1 MIEQNTLPAPARRS
15 GRVLML
21 VLGTIAFALLIGLGS
36 WQVERL
42 NWKEGLIAQINER
55 TQMQPLR
62 LAEMEVKYRATGDV
76 DYWPVTLSG
85 TFEHAGE
92 RHFLATWEG
101 QSGFYVYTPLKLDDG
116 RFVMVNRGF
125 VPYDFK
131 DAAKRP
137 VGQVTG
143 PVSITGLA
151 RNPLAGKPGSLVPD
165 NDPAKNVFY
174 WKDLGVMAAT
184 AGLPADAAVVPFFV
198 DADKTPNPGGLPV
211 GGVTMVDMPNNHL
224 QYAVTWYG
232 LAAALLGV
240 MGFWL
245 LRRPESK

>member
-1 MIEQNTLPAPARRS
+1 MIQEKTMTAPARRS
-15 GRVLML
+15 GQVLML
-21 VLGTIAFALLIGLGS
+21 VLGTIAFALLIALGS
-36 WQVERL
+36 WQVQRL
-42 NWKEGLIAQINER
+42 YWKEELIAQIAER
-55 TQMQPLR
+55 TQSQPLP
-62 LAEMEVKYRATGDV
+62 LSEMEVKYRATGDV
-76 DYWPVTLSG
+76 DYWPVKLSG
-85 TFEHAGE
+85 TFVHDGE
-92 RHFLATWEG
+92 RHFFATWEG

-116 RFVMVNRGF
+116 RFALVNRGF

-143 PVSITGLA
+143 PVNITGLA
-151 RNPLAGKPGSLVPD
+151 RNPLSGKPGSLVPD
-165 NDPAKNVFY
+165 NDPVKNVFY
-174 WKDLGVMAAT
+174 WKDRDVMAAT
-184 AGLPADAAVVPFFV
+184 AGLPSGAVVLPFFV
-198 DADKTPNPGGLPV
+198 DVDKTVNPGGLPV

-245 LRRPESK
+245 LRRPEGK

>member
-1 MIEQNTLPAPARRS
+1 MTEQNTLPAPARRS
-15 GRVLML
+15 GYVLML
-21 VLGTIAFALLIGLGS
+21 VLGTMSFALLIALGS
-36 WQVERL
+36 WQVQRL
-42 NWKEGLIAQINER
+42 YWKEELLAQITER
-55 TQMQPLR
+55 TQSPPLP

-85 TFEHAGE
+85 TFEHSGE
-92 RHFLATWEG
+92 RHFLATWQG
-101 QSGFYVYTPLKLDDG
+101 QSGFHVYAPLKLDDG
-116 RFVMVNRGF
+116 RYVLVNRGF

-143 PVSITGLA
+143 PVSIAGLA
-151 RNPLAGKPGSLVPD
+151 RNPLKGKPGSLVPD
-165 NDPAKNVFY
+165 NDLKKNVFY
-174 WKDLGVMAAT
+174 WKDLGVMAKT
-184 AGLPADAAVVPFFV
+184 AGLPADAVVLPFFV
-198 DADKTPNPGGLPV
+198 DADKTANPGGLPV
-211 GGVTMVDMPNNHL
+211 GGVTMVEMPNNHL

-245 LRRPESK
+245 LRRPEGK